1 MKSLTSLWNRWR
13 YKTMEILD
21 MEAQYVEH
29 IWWLKT
35 AWSREWQAYS
45 KRLEAIK
52 QEPNPLIKSIRY
64 SILCTEVKEK
74 KG

>member
-1 MKSLTSLWNRWR
+1 
-13 YKTMEILD
+13 

-29 IWWLKT
+29 IWWLKA